1 MYKIRIG
8 GLQNPR
14 YIVSNAGLPVPHD
27 FIITTYDV
35 NGRLGNPINME
46 DNIVDV
52 GTGAAVDIT
61 KVSLMDSFSVEAFN
75 TTNGVSDKYFITWN
89 TNILTVNGDKLIVT
103 FPI

>member
-35 NGRLGNPINME
+35 NGRIDANME

-89 TNILTVNGDKLIVT
+89 TNILTVNGDKIIVT
-103 FPI
+103 YPV

>member
-1 MYKIRIG
+1 
-8 GLQNPR
+8 
-14 YIVSNAGLPVPHD
+14 
-27 FIITTYDV
+27 
-35 NGRLGNPINME
+35 ME

-89 TNILTVNGDKLIVT
+89 TNILTVNGDKIIVT
-103 FPI
+103 FPVQTTLDPTKSKNVFACTGKNGITKVSCYFENKKPQELIIELE